1 MRGTPV
7 AALALAIGLS
17 AQTYPIVGTGQTTCY
32 NDSQAIACPQSNQA
46 FYGQDAQHPA
56 NQPRYSLSADGLT
69 VYDQNT
75 GLTWQRSPDTN
86 GDGSLTMSDKLTWPQ
101 AQAQPAKLNASKFG
115 GFGDWRLPTI
125 KELYSLIEFTGTD
138 PGGYSGTDTS
148 GLTPFID
155 TKYFKFAYGQ
165 TSLGERI
172 IDSQYASSN
181 MYANKTWQGY
191 DKLFG
196 VNFADGR
203 IKGYDLTMPGGAVK
217 TFFVQC
223 VRGGNYGVNSFA
235 GNADG
240 TIADSV
246 TGLMWARADSGS
258 GMNWQD
264 ALAWVQTKNA
274 QNYLGYNDWRM
285 PNAKELQS
293 IVDYT
298 RSPDS
303 TASAAINP
311 AFTSTQIVNEAGQP
325 DYPCYWA
332 DTTHALAA
340 LPLVPGGVPSPPG
353 GEGVYVAFGRAMG
366 YMDGAWQDVHGAGAQ
381 RSDPKNGNP
390 ADYPTGHGP
399 QGDAIRIYNFV
410 RLVRAQAPALTTVS
424 AASYAATAI
433 APGSIAS
440 AFGSGLAGGTVTVKD
455 SSGTER
461 AAQVLAAV
469 PTQINFVVPAATA
482 VGQATITVSNV
493 ATSTVMVDAVAPG
506 LFSANADGK
515 GVAAALAVHVKS
527 DGSQIIEPVFKCGA
541 MAGSCVAAALDLGA
555 ASDQLFVSLFGTG
568 MRGFKQQAV
577 ATVGGISVGVVG
589 PVAQSQ
595 YVGLDQVNLGPL
607 PRSLAGRGEIVIGLT
622 VDGKTANPVTVHIQ

>member
-1 MRGTPV
+1 
-7 AALALAIGLS
+7 
-17 AQTYPIVGTGQTTCY
+17 
-32 NDSQAIACPQSNQA
+32 
-46 FYGQDAQHPA
+46 
-56 NQPRYSLSADGLT
+56 
-69 VYDQNT
+69 
-75 GLTWQRSPDTN
+75 
-86 GDGSLTMSDKLTWPQ
+86 
-101 AQAQPAKLNASKFG
+101 
-115 GFGDWRLPTI
+115 
-125 KELYSLIEFTGTD
+125 
-138 PGGYSGTDTS
+138 
-148 GLTPFID
+148 
-155 TKYFKFAYGQ
+155 
-165 TSLGERI
+165 
-172 IDSQYASSN
+172 
-181 MYANKTWQGY
+181 
-191 DKLFG
+191 
-196 VNFADGR
+196 
-203 IKGYDLTMPGGAVK
+203 
-217 TFFVQC
+217 
-223 VRGGNYGVNSFA
+223 
-235 GNADG
+235 
-240 TIADSV
+240 
-246 TGLMWARADSGS
+246 
-258 GMNWQD
+258 
-264 ALAWVQTKNA
+264 
-274 QNYLGYNDWRM
+274 
-285 PNAKELQS
+285 
-293 IVDYT
+293 
-298 RSPDS
+298 
-303 TASAAINP
+303 
-311 AFTSTQIVNEAGQP
+311 
-325 DYPCYWA
+325 
-332 DTTHALAA
+332 
-340 LPLVPGGVPSPPG
+340 
-353 GEGVYVAFGRAMG
+353 MG

-527 DGSQIIEPVFKCGA
+527 DGSQRIEPVFKCGA